1 MMRRLAV
8 VLLAVLLALM
18 TALAAGQLGG
28 ENDQPDMMMAPSS
41 MEPMPCDTEAMATD
55 SRARDNNEAAMEN
68 EDSEMPGAR
77 RIMLKKK
84 KKAKP
89 QGENATNATTMN
101 TPPNATAAN
110 ATTDAPPNGSAPI
123 GDNNDIMGGRRLL
136 ADE

>member
-68 EDSEMPGAR
+68 EDSELPGAR
-77 RIMLKKK
+77 RIMLKK